1 MPIETE
7 RLERLIESGECPSKS
22 SKVYAK
28 ELKAL
33 SDQLDREIP
42 EKLIQ
47 LFNALSDSK
56 RLKIINLL
64 LNRKLCVCE
73 FTEVLKVT
81 QSTVSHHLSILE
93 SAGLIR
99 GFKKGKWTFYEVKK
113 PDHVAKFFKFA
124 EELVNSSVS
133 ILPAI

>member
-1 MPIETE
+1 MPIESE
-7 RLERLIESGECPSKS
+7 RLERLIDSGECPSKS
-22 SKVYAK
+22 SEVYAK

-33 SDQLDREIP
+33 NDQLDKEVP
-42 EKLIQ
+42 EKLLQ
-47 LFNALSDSK
+47 LFNALSDHK
-56 RLKIINLL
+56 RWKIVKLL

-73 FTEVLKVT
+73 FTEVLEVT

-113 PDHVAKFFKFA
+113 PDHVAKLFKFA
-124 EELVNSSVS
+124 EELVNSKVSV
-133 ILPAI
+133 LPAI